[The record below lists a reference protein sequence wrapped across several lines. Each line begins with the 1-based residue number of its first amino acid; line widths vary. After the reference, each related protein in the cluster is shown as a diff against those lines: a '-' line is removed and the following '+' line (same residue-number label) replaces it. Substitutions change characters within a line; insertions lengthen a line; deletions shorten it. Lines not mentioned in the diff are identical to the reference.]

1 MHRNKIINFGGDD
14 GGDDGSYDGG
24 GDDQSPK
31 LLFLYAKHK
40 S

>member
-24 GDDQSPK
+24 GDDRSNKNCSFALQI
-31 LLFLYAKHK
+31 
-40 S
+40 